1 MLLVAAAAVLGVA
14 VLSFV
19 RVAPD
24 AGPGTAEAEPRRS
37 WKLDVEPSPGAS
49 ATVVAV
55 PSASPASAPR
65 SARPTRSSPVGS
77 SAEVPPTRP
86 TQSPAPPVT
95 SSAPRPPAAPHTT
108 APEASSEPEPPA
120 QSAPAP
126 APTPTP
132 SSTPPPPD
140 KPGVCVPVLGL
151 CLELR
156 GR

>member
-1 MLLVAAAAVLGVA
+1 MLLVVGAAVLGVT

-19 RVAPD
+19 RIAPD
-24 AGPGTAEAEPRRS
+24 AGPGTAEAEPRRP
-37 WKLDVEPSPGAS
+37 WKLGAEPSPGVS

-55 PSASPASAPR
+55 PSASPARASAVKSTP
-65 SARPTRSSPVGS
+65 PTPSSPVGS
-77 SAEVPPTRP
+77 SAEATPTRP
-86 TQSPAPPVT
+86 TETPALLAT
-95 SSAPRPPAAPHTT
+95 PAAPRTT
-108 APEASSEPEPPA
+108 APEASTEPEPPA
-120 QSAPAP
+120 ESAPAP

-140 KPGVCVPVLGL
+140 KQGVCVPVLGV